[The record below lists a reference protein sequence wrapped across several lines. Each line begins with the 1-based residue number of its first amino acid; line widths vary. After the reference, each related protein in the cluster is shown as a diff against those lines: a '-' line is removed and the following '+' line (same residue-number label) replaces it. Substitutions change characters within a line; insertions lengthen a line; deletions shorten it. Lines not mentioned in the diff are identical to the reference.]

1 MDRTVVAPTLEGRSP
16 AEQPAEDTTVGA
28 GTGDTLD
35 VPPTDR
41 RVAGT
46 GPVEYLRGRWLRVA
60 QVGLVVTVAAGVA
73 LRFWTSSAMWLDEAL
88 TVDIA
93 RLPLHEIPSYLRRDG
108 APPLYYVLLH
118 FWMKVFGSSDLGV
131 RSLSGALSVATLPV
145 AWLAGRRFGGRPV
158 AWVLL
163 ALLASAP
170 FAVYYGTEAR
180 MYSLVMLETACGF
193 VALGRV
199 LERPRPGNL
208 VALAVVVAALLYSQY
223 WAVYLVG
230 SLGLWLLWQAWRGR
244 EAWRSSA
251 RWAIVAVAGGVVLF
265 LPWVPT
271 FVYQARYTGTPWA
284 KPPNF
289 AAIINAVTG
298 FTDNQATLTT
308 AGSNQGRLLALG
320 YFALVALALFGVAR
334 DNWHIDLDL
343 RGRRRTRGLTFVV
356 VCTLAAAITGGI
368 VTGSAFSPRYA
379 AVVFVPLL
387 VLVAYGAF
395 TMAHAGVR
403 TAVVAVLVLAGL
415 AGSVQNVYTQRSQA
429 PQVAS
434 VLAAQAKPGDIVAFC
449 PDQLGP
455 GVYRLVGSDQTD
467 RTGSHGRYT
476 MLTFPRG
483 TGPAFVDWVD
493 YKTVA
498 ESTGASGF
506 ADRLQQLAGHDHA
519 VWLVHEMGYQ
529 GFGDKCTQVA
539 GELAALPGY
548 GARNWVAADPD
559 KYYEPM
565 DMTEF
570 TPPAGGSAA
579 GS

>member
-1 MDRTVVAPTLEGRSP
+1 MDRTAVAPTPDGRSADGGP
-16 AEQPAEDTTVGA
+16 PEPRPPRDGAEGGADDQDSPYAREAEGTPGA
-28 GTGDTLD
+28 
-35 VPPTDR
+35 
-41 RVAGT
+41 AG
-46 GPVEYLRGRWLRVA
+46 PLEHLHGRWLLVA
-60 QVGLVVTVAAGVA
+60 QVGLVAAVAVGIG
-73 LRFWTSSAMWLDEAL
+73 LRFWTSSALWLDEAL
-88 TVDIA
+88 TVNIA

-118 FWMKVFGSSDLGV
+118 FWMGAFGRSDLGV

-180 MYSLVMLETACGF
+180 MYSLVMLGTACGF

-199 LERPRPGNL
+199 LERPRPGNM

-223 WAVYLVG
+223 WSVYLVG
-230 SLGLWLLWQAWRGR
+230 SLGVWLLWQAWRGR
-244 EAWRSSA
+244 EGWRSSA
-251 RWAIVAVAGGVVLF
+251 RWAIGAVVGGVILF

-320 YFALVALALFGVAR
+320 YFGLAALALFGVAR
-334 DNWHIDLDL
+334 DHWHVDLDL
-343 RGRRRTRGLTFVV
+343 RGRPRTRGLTFVV

-387 VLVAYGAF
+387 VLVAYGTTSLAN
-395 TMAHAGVR
+395 AGVR
-403 TAVVAVLVLAGL
+403 FGVVAVLVLAGL
-415 AGSVQNVYTQRSQA
+415 AGSAQNVYTQRTQA
-429 PQVAS
+429 PEVAQ
-434 VLAAQAKPGDIVAFC
+434 VLAAQARPGDIVALC

-455 GVYRLVGSDQTD
+455 SVYRLAGSGQTD
-467 RTGSHGRYT
+467 PTGSHGRYK
-476 MLTFPRG
+476 MISFPRG
-483 TGPAFVDWVD
+483 NGPAYVDWVD
-493 YKTVA
+493 YKSVA
-498 ESTGASGF
+498 EASDPAAF
-506 ADRLQQLAGHDHA
+506 AAKLKGLAGTDHA
-519 VWLVHEMGYQ
+519 IWLVHEMGYQ
-529 GFGDKCTQVA
+529 GYSAKCTQLA
-539 GELAALPGY
+539 GELAALPG
-548 GARNWVAADPD
+548 
-559 KYYEPM
+559 
-565 DMTEF
+565 
-570 TPPAGGSAA
+570 
-579 GS
+579 